1 MEEDNLKKS
10 FIVRGQ
16 LRQPDGSSLSGVK
29 VRAYH
34 KELRREKLLGEA
46 VTDDNGCYEIKP
58 AVASADLILRAI
70 GPKGEELAASDV
82 RFHSGQEET
91 IDLRASRI
99 LRRSPSE
106 FERLS
111 EDIKPHL
118 KDIKV
123 KGITRPSLVH
133 KLSDLK
139 NDEIEILAGKA
150 GGERLKIE
158 QMASAAK
165 MQLKAKDM
173 GTDLPVEVFYAL
185 SRKGITLDDPQSL
198 LRQRTPALRRALES
212 SIDDNILTGGDKD
225 KLDSIVGSIRSL
237 AVREAL
243 RLPDDPKKIN
253 AGALFNGSR
262 LSQSAQEKIISL
274 AFDHEGMK
282 EEFWNRVAESPEF
295 EDEDQLEEARFTLQL
310 AALTAY
316 HLPLVRAVQ
325 DIRQK
330 KNLSSMR
337 DFARWDED
345 DWLKLVKITGVPDAV
360 PGESRESKEKAYA
373 KALQREVELAFPTDA
388 IKAQIIRKEP
398 KLWKKIKPIF
408 DVRPDFNILTD
419 SLNLLANHDLPKPA
433 LEEAKVLQRL
443 ARVTSHYESIK
454 ALKDSGITSAHQMG
468 SMSEAA
474 NSARFS
480 ECLGGEGA
488 DRAVYR
494 KAYSRSCLASHL
506 RYWFGGESIRI
517 NPSVIPSMWDDTLP
531 DAPPAPEDAPVMATN
546 WSDYFGPSDVCECHH
561 DSSVLGPAAYLVDLL
576 QFLDKETID
585 GKGLSMLLAPDRR
598 PDIQHITLD
607 INNTETPL
615 PYIDLVNE
623 ILEQAVAHQ
632 GSLSARQTTWKKEE
646 LAANPEHVL
655 RESYTKVLSRAIY
668 PWNLPFDLD
677 AEETRLYLKHLG
689 TSRHVLMETFYSELK
704 KDPLLDESIAAEY
717 LNLTS
722 REWRLISGSSSYKPW
737 EFWGLKEKGNKI
749 EVNGVL
755 NNDSEWL
762 DVLSHPS
769 HLIDRAGITFEDL
782 KDLLL
787 TNFVNRNGKLNI
799 KYENCK
805 LADAKITGLAE
816 DPDAAM
822 RLCFFVR
829 LWRSLGW
836 EKQELDMALKVFRK
850 TAEKTPLLSLSHLQ
864 RLKDQLEMPLIDII
878 TFYVDLDKLPA
889 PESGTSGPHLL
900 ESVFLNKKIIR
911 PGDDSSFEEALIG
924 GGGDKSITEYLP
936 QVTAALSMRADD
948 ILMLLNPAASRYS
961 SKPGSI
967 VTKLSCENL
976 SRLYRISRL
985 CRAAQ
990 LKISEYITLIE
1001 LTGID
1006 PMVLNPNKKDEAVRR
1021 TLAFLDELD
1030 YVRNSEFSILELH
1043 ALLCKGSLDGS
1054 ANISLRQNTQTL
1066 QQLREGIKLI
1076 ASDQSLPNSITE
1088 DDLRER
1094 KRSFI
1099 KQQLCQLLQLDAT
1112 IAEKLLEGWINVVE
1126 SQVEAIQAFLNPEI
1140 EDDKIIE
1147 ELNLPAT
1154 STLIQENYSDL
1165 QRIDDKLPYHQAYQ
1179 TLNLLKKVALVLRR
1193 FGISYAEARYLFGE
1207 APRGWLDLSS
1217 LPLKESSN
1225 ASPLYSGWK
1234 RLADVCQLR
1243 DRLGMAEP
1251 SLFDLFDIA
1260 RQHKDKKI
1268 DLNKLEDDNLEDNPF
1283 IKALLERTG
1292 WDSSDFGVLIKRFNY
1307 GADDFQDERALLRIE
1322 KCFKIS
1328 RRLGVTI
1335 GKPWQ
1340 MVKWADRKDPGKDV
1354 AFSIKRAARARYDD
1368 DQRWSEVA
1376 APMQNLLR
1384 EKKRAALTGFLTAAW
1399 DWKPEQLYSH
1409 FLIDTEMSS
1418 CMMTSRIVQAISSV
1432 QLFVQRIFLG
1442 IEFYDE
1448 AKNLKIQFYDSASA
1462 SKQWAWMKNYRV
1474 WEANRKVFLF
1484 PENWIEPELREDK
1497 SPFFKDLENELRQSE
1512 ISSESAERAYLNY
1525 LQKLDD
1531 VSNLEISGY
1540 YNEYLRCYRN
1550 SEGLYEVN
1558 ERLHIFGRCRTSPQ
1572 AYYYRYR
1579 DEYHEWGA
1587 WEKINLDIES
1597 DYIIP
1602 IVWNRRLYLF
1612 WPIFK
1617 EIADKPTLG
1626 SENKTSSSR
1635 YWTIQLAYSYR
1646 SQGGWTPKKVSKEAI
1661 TPIILLET
1669 NYMYYR
1675 RPMVYNYFSFSK
1687 ILVFEQTE
1695 NGLMAGESFV
1705 ESNPET
1711 CRVPMNNKNLFAFEA
1726 IATAGDLYVNVFY
1739 PYTLCYAIAGIPSQK
1754 DATVLNMNPYP
1765 MPLVASFGLKPNN
1778 KISYLSNKNEIPY
1791 LYIFDWN
1798 KIPEKAEEN
1807 EILEELLRKMYN
1819 INSIDKIE
1827 KTNDNYDIKLY
1838 AGNRNIDLSIVSKSD
1853 SRANIALRIDGNH
1866 IDNFDAK
1873 YVYSSTVYYKSDT
1886 HQSPPQL
1893 FVYPIKY
1900 HKSFIQSDDACL
1912 KDNAI
1917 FGKGSP
1923 EFSIPGTDISDYKLW
1938 DSKASNYRLY
1948 FPVDQENKVEILKRQ
1963 EFFYEDDNTSLFVYP
1978 YQTVNTFYHPFIS
1991 DFIGALNAKGIDGML
2006 KPVKGSP
2013 FFRQQIVNPIFGH
2026 SGFLD
2031 NPNTRFKKTEVGPFD
2046 PIKEKSRPREE
2057 ISFSFGQPY
2066 SLYNWE
2072 LFFHIPLLIANR
2084 LYVNQRFEEA
2094 MRWFHYIFDPLDFS
2108 SADEEKWQH
2117 PWQVQPFY
2125 EISKTDLLKMS
2136 IEEMMQRFAGDEG
2149 DDTLRNQIERWRR
2162 DAFKPHLLARLRITP
2177 YMKAVVMKYLDNL
2190 FAWADQLFRRYTI
2203 ESINEATQLYILAA
2217 EILGPRPQL
2226 LPAREHT
2233 DYDYASLKPHLDE
2246 FSNLLE
2252 DEIPES
2258 PSYSI
2263 LNVGTM
2269 AGNILNPGEYGLQSD
2284 VIQSMFAG
2292 TVPYKTSSYAPAG
2305 PISYQ
2310 NFETREYLGKRL
2322 GGLEFLDSVFTGADE
2337 VDEPLPALNLP
2348 PAGLYFCIPQNDK
2361 LLGYWDTLSDRL
2373 FKIRHCMNI
2382 EGQFRELPLFQ
2393 PPIDPGMLVKAVAS
2407 GVDFSTILNDLDMPI
2422 PKYRF
2427 TVLTQKATELCQEVK
2442 ALGSSI
2448 LAALE
2453 KKDAEGL
2460 ALLRSEHEIQMLDL
2474 IRDVRKQQIKE
2485 NEEMKESLNRSRD
2498 LIETKVAFYES
2509 LLAVDNNLGLNEF
2522 ETSEI
2527 TELSNALGFDY
2538 IAAGYHLSASNK
2550 STFPNIS
2557 VGIGWN
2563 KGLSPG
2569 GNPPAPSPKWENSY
2583 NVSTQTGEILDVD
2596 HDNSLAGY
2604 NKDQSSIHQIT
2615 GQIISRIAYFKR
2627 RLEEWTH
2634 ELNLAEKELKQI
2646 DKQIAAA
2653 EVRVQIAELELYNHE
2668 KQIENAKS
2676 VDEYMRSKYTNL
2688 ELYDWM
2694 IGQIS
2699 AVYFQSYQL
2708 AFDTA
2713 KRVEKAYQFE
2723 LGREDVAFINF
2734 GYWDGLK
2741 KGLLAGEKLMN
2752 DLKRMEVAYLEQN
2765 ERFFEITKNIS
2776 LVLHSPMALIQLK
2789 ETGICEFSLYEAL
2802 FDADY
2807 PGHYMRRIKSVSLT
2821 IPCVTGPYTSINC
2834 TLELK
2839 TNTIRFKNDAGN
2851 SYTETDDDARFIHH
2865 FRPSKSTIATSHA
2878 QNDSG
2883 MFELNFRDERYLP
2896 FEGAGAIS
2904 DWEIKMDKG
2913 CNAFDFNTISDVII
2927 KLSYTSLDGG
2937 EELRKASKINL
2948 EQSTV
2953 PSPRLFSMKHEFP
2966 NEWHKFLTTQT
2977 LEFKLEQERFPFQLR
2992 GKDITIDGM
3001 NLFLLIKDDV
3011 NKKDLKDKTVNIT
3024 LITLNPPL
3032 REFDLNPNDDGSVFT
3047 SDKIEIVPE
3056 NLSDTFW
3063 KITTTDA
3070 IVNGKIIEDLVILF
3084 YYSSQ
3089 ERK

>member
-46 VTDDNGCYEIKP
+46 ITDDNGCYEIKP

-123 KGITRPSLVH
+123 KGITKPTLVH

-139 NDEIEILAGKA
+139 KDEIEILAGKA

-212 SIDDNILTGGDKD
+212 SIDDNILPGGGKD

-243 RLPDDPKKIN
+243 RLPDDTKKIN

-274 AFDHEGMK
+274 AFDHDGTK

-373 KALQREVELAFPTDA
+373 SALQREVELAFPTDA

-408 DVRPDFNILTD
+408 DIRPDFNILTD

-474 NSARFS
+474 NNARFS
-480 ECLGGEGA
+480 ECLGGEAAG
-488 DRAVYR
+488 RAVYR
-494 KAYSRSCLASHL
+494 KAYSRSCWASHL
-506 RYWFGGESIRI
+506 RYWFGGEFTLA

-576 QFLDKETID
+576 QFLDKETMD

-689 TSRHVLMETFYSELK
+689 TSRHVLMETFYSDLK

-722 REWRLISGSSSYKPW
+722 REWRLISGSGSYKPW
-737 EFWGLKEKGNKI
+737 DFWGLKEKGNKI
-749 EVNGVL
+749 EVDGVL

-864 RLKDQLEMPLIDII
+864 RLKDQLEMPLIDIL

-924 GGGDKSITEYLP
+924 SGGDKSITEYLP

-990 LKISEYITLIE
+990 LKISEYIALIE

-1112 IAEKLLEGWINVVE
+1112 VTEKLLEGWINVVE

-1207 APRGWLDLSS
+1207 APKGWLDLSS

-1251 SLFDLFDIA
+1251 SLFDLFDLA

-1418 CMMTSRIVQAISSV
+1418 CMLTSRIVQAISSV

-1497 SPFFKDLENELRQSE
+1497 SPFFKDLENELRQGE
-1512 ISSESAERAYLNY
+1512 LTNELAEKAYLNY
-1525 LQKLDD
+1525 LESLYL
-1531 VSNLEISGY
+1531 VNNLQIVGY
-1540 YNEYLRCYRN
+1540 CKSKYSVASYNRVFWCLHVFGCTPNVPKVYFYRHR
-1550 SEGLYEVN
+1550 N
-1558 ERLHIFGRCRTSPQ
+1558 ECMIWS
-1572 AYYYRYR
+1572 
-1579 DEYHEWGA
+1579 A
-1587 WEKINLDIES
+1587 WEKINIDI
-1597 DYIIP
+1597 DGNYLIP
-1602 IVWNRRLYLF
+1602 KFWNGRLYLF
-1612 WPIFK
+1612 WPIFNETVEK
-1617 EIADKPTLG
+1617 SIASDLDSQDNSAGGT
-1626 SENKTSSSR
+1626 R
-1635 YWTIQLAYSYR
+1635 YWTIQLGYSYYR
-1646 SQGGWTPKKVSKEAI
+1646 HGGWTQKRISKNHV
-1661 TPIILLET
+1661 T
-1669 NYMYYR
+1669 
-1675 RPMVYNYFSFSK
+1675 PMVSMASANFIGDPTKNQQDIFDIKEINETDPTK
-1687 ILVFEQTE
+1687 IFVFEKTE
-1695 NGLMAGESFV
+1695 NGLLFGKWPIGKNLYFPDIKVPENNKDLFNFESEEIGEDLDIKIFYANFRKACYQKEKGWPMECFV
-1705 ESNPET
+1705 EP
-1711 CRVPMNNKNLFAFEA
+1711 
-1726 IATAGDLYVNVFY
+1726 
-1739 PYTLCYAIAGIPSQK
+1739 
-1754 DATVLNMNPYP
+1754 
-1765 MPLVASFGLKPNN
+1765 
-1778 KISYLSNKNEIPY
+1778 
-1791 LYIFDWN
+1791 
-1798 KIPEKAEEN
+1798 IPEKVCLVGRFKVKPN
-1807 EILEELLRKMYN
+1807 H
-1819 INSIDKIE
+1819 
-1827 KTNDNYDIKLY
+1827 
-1838 AGNRNIDLSIVSKSD
+1838 
-1853 SRANIALRIDGNH
+1853 RIITFDGNQVNSK
-1866 IDNFDAK
+1866 NFK
-1873 YVYSSTVYYKSDT
+1873 YGVYTKESFLSDGLVGNSRT
-1886 HQSPPQL
+1886 N
-1893 FVYPIKY
+1893 
-1900 HKSFIQSDDACL
+1900 
-1912 KDNAI
+1912 KDLVTYCWWDETNNEERSRWLWK
-1917 FGKGSP
+1917 KGN
-1923 EFSIPGTDISDYKLW
+1923 
-1938 DSKASNYRLY
+1938 SNYRLF
-1948 FPVDQENKVEILKRQ
+1948 FPIDWENREAPQNMGDL
-1963 EFFYEDDNTSLFVYP
+1963 FYEDDTISLLIDGDHEIHAFFHP
-1978 YQTVNTFYHPFIS
+1978 YIS
-1991 DFIGALNAKGIDGML
+1991 DFNEKIIVYGVNGLL
-2006 KPVKGSP
+2006 KSRKDSG
-2013 FFRQQIVNPIFGH
+2013 FFRQQVVYPLFGNAGVIT
-2026 SGFLD
+2026 SFNEELGLRQLNSFDLD
-2031 NPNTRFKKTEVGPFD
+2031 PQKEIDKPRKDIAFD
-2046 PIKEKSRPREE
+2046 TYEA
-2057 ISFSFGQPY
+2057 Y

-2072 LFFHIPLLIANR
+2072 IFFHIPILIASQ
-2084 LYVNQRFEEA
+2084 LSKNQQFEA
-2094 MRWFHYIFDPLDFS
+2094 SMHWFHYIFDPFDVNPG
-2108 SADEEKWQH
+2108 DRHKWMQ

-2125 EISKTDLLKMS
+2125 EISKTFPAERLEDL
-2136 IEEMMQRFAGDEG
+2136 MQGLAGNKRDR
-2149 DDTLRNQIERWRR
+2149 DFLNQIMLWRE
-2162 DAFKPHLLARLRITP
+2162 DAFKPHLLARRRITP
-2177 YMKAVVMKYLDNL
+2177 YMKTVVMKYLDNL

-2217 EILGPRPQL
+2217 EILGQRPQL

-2233 DYDYASLKPHLDE
+2233 DLDYASLKPLLDE

-2269 AGNILNPGEYGLQSD
+2269 AENILNPGEYGLQSD

-2292 TVPYKTSSYAPAG
+2292 TVPYKTSSYVRAET
-2305 PISYQ
+2305 ISYQ

-2322 GGLEFLDSVFTGADE
+2322 GGLEFFDSVFTGADE

-2393 PPIDPGMLVKAVAS
+2393 PPIDPGLLVKAVAS

-2442 ALGSSI
+2442 ALGSAI

-2460 ALLRSEHEIQMLDL
+2460 ALLRSKHEVQMLEM
-2474 IRDVRKQQIKE
+2474 IRDVRKRQIKE
-2485 NEEMKESLNRSRD
+2485 AQETLNGLIKAKDIAGIKKEFYNSRIEKDKLEEEIKEINSLDESKDSENYAKSSSDSLADWKYAPDLTFGISKNYGSPPSTGISFSVTSNAYYRQIHFQSKAESSRSNASIQR
-2498 LIETKVAFYES
+2498 IE
-2509 LLAVDNNLGLNEF
+2509 
-2522 ETSEI
+2522 SEI
-2527 TELSNALGFDY
+2527 YSKQGF
-2538 IAAGYHLSASNK
+2538 H
-2550 STFPNIS
+2550 
-2557 VGIGWN
+2557 
-2563 KGLSPG
+2563 
-2569 GNPPAPSPKWENSY
+2569 
-2583 NVSTQTGEILDVD
+2583 
-2596 HDNSLAGY
+2596 
-2604 NKDQSSIHQIT
+2604 
-2615 GQIISRIAYFKR
+2615 KR

-2992 GKDITIDGM
+2992 GKDITVEEMD
-3001 NLFLLIKDDV
+3001 LYLLTKDDT
-3011 NKKDLKDKTVNIT
+3011 NRKELGDELDMSLDTMSLDTPSKDILKFRPGSN
-3024 LITLNPPL
+3024 L
-3032 REFDLNPNDDGSVFT
+3032 GSVFSAQISNMNAGITET
-3047 SDKIEIVPE
+3047 S
-3056 NLSDTFW
+3056 W
-3063 KITTTDA
+3063 KITA
-3070 IVNGKIIEDLVILF
+3070 KHARVNEKTIEDLVIICH
-3084 YYSSQ
+3084 YSAQ